1 MIIMHSRRKK
11 SVILIL
17 LLFMSLPL
25 IGCSSGQKKEPLSE
39 TRLLLDTVC
48 TITVYDPA
56 EQGLLTQALDLC
68 EHYEAMFSRTMEG
81 GSIWRINHAEG
92 FPVPVEEQTAQLL
105 QVGLEYGVL
114 SGGCF
119 DITVGKLCA
128 LWDFNGSPAVPSPT
142 QLAAARDT
150 VDYMQVF
157 IEGATVQLGDPQ
169 AWLDLGGIAKGYI
182 ADQIADFLKEH
193 GVKSAI
199 IDLGGNIVT
208 VGLKPDGALWQI
220 GVTQPFG
227 DRSEIIGSLSI
238 GEASIVTSG
247 IYERQF
253 VENGKLYHHI
263 LDPFSGMPVE
273 SDVVS
278 VTIVSESSTAGDA
291 LSTIVIL
298 AGSENAAAL
307 LDQASGLMGAVLVL
321 KSGELL
327 QYGDID
333 FAAGRGGN
341 GK

>member
-1 MIIMHSRRKK
+1 MPVRRKRG
-11 SVILIL
+11 VILIL
-17 LLFMSLPL
+17 LLSVSLTL
-25 IGCSSGQKKEPLSE
+25 IGCSSGHRIEPLSE
-39 TRLLLDTVC
+39 SRLLLDTVC

-56 EQGLLTQALDLC
+56 EQGLLTETLDLC
-68 EHYEAMFSRTMEG
+68 EQFEAMFSRTIED
-81 GSIWRINHAEG
+81 SNIWRINHAEG
-92 FPVPVEEQTAQLL
+92 LPVSVEEQTAQLL
-105 QVGLEYGVL
+105 RAGLDYGAL

-119 DITVGKLCA
+119 DITVGRLCA
-128 LWDFNGSPAVPSPT
+128 LWDFNGNPAVPSPA

-150 VDYMQVF
+150 VDYRQVF
-157 IEGATVQLGDPQ
+157 IEDAAVRLGDPQ

-182 ADQIADFLKEH
+182 ADQAAGFLREH

-327 QYGDID
+327 QYGNID

>member
-1 MIIMHSRRKK
+1 MPNRRRKG
-11 SVILIL
+11 VL
-17 LLFMSLPL
+17 LLLLSMCLTL
-25 IGCSSGQKKEPLSE
+25 IGCNHGSKAEPLSE
-39 TRLLLDTVC
+39 SRLLLDTVC

-56 EQGLLTQALDLC
+56 EQGLISDALDLC
-68 EHYEAMFSRTMEG
+68 AQYEAMFSRTVEG
-81 GSIWRINHAEG
+81 GSIWRINHSEG
-92 FPVPVEEQTAQLL
+92 LPVSVEEQTAKLIQA
-105 QVGLEYGVL
+105 GLDYGDL

-119 DITVGKLCA
+119 DITVGRLCA
-128 LWDFNGSPAVPSPT
+128 LWDFSGSPAVPPPPE
-142 QLAAARDT
+142 LAAARDT
-150 VDYMQVF
+150 VDYSQVF
-157 IEGATVQLGDPQ
+157 IEGSTVRLGDPQ

-182 ADQIADFLKEH
+182 ADQIADFLKGC

-208 VGLKPDGALWQI
+208 VGKKPGGELWRI
-220 GVTQPFG
+220 GVNQPFAY
-227 DRSEIIGSLSI
+227 RSEIIGSLGV

-253 VENGKLYHHI
+253 VENGVLYHHI
-263 LDPFSGMPVE
+263 LDPSSGMPVE

-298 AGSENAAAL
+298 LGSEKAADL
-307 LDQASGLMGAVLVL
+307 LDQAPGLMGAVLML

-333 FAAGRGGN
+333 FSANRQDE
-341 GK
+341 